1 MLVMNR
7 GVNDRVAGDVGF
19 AKLVTDSIA
28 RFARRDWGDDVEGD
42 DRRENDWSI
51 DNGARVLAGYGE
63 GDDRVWIIREA
74 DGSATTVLFPSE
86 Y

>member
-1 MLVMNR
+1 MLVMTQ
-7 GVNDRVAGDVGF
+7 GVNDRVAGDVSF
-19 AKLVTDSIA
+19 AKLVSKSIA
-28 RFARRDWGDDVEGD
+28 RFARRDWGEMADEDIQA
-42 DRRENDWSI
+42 NDWSI

-74 DGSATTVLFPSE
+74 DGSATTVIFPSK

>member
-1 MLVMNR
+1 MLVMTR

-28 RFARRDWGDDVEGD
+28 RFARRDWGEMADEDIKA
-42 DRRENDWSI
+42 NDWSI

-74 DGSATTVLFPSE
+74 DGSATTILFPSE